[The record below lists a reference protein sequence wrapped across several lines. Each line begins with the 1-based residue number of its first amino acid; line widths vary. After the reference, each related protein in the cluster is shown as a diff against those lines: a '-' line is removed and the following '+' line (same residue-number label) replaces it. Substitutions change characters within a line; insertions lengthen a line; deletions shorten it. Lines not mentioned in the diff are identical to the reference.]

1 MKNRESFINE
11 ISSIRSLLSENNI
24 MGAYD
29 KMISLNEYDD
39 RVDDYTCYFLNTF
52 TDNIDYSIIEGA
64 TEEQLEDGI
73 VIVEGALSG
82 YVVAQAS
89 DIEETLKEI
98 EENLL

>member
-29 KMISLNEYDD
+29 KMISLNEYDV
-39 RVDDYTCYFLNTF
+39 RVDDYTCYFLNSF
-52 TDNIDYSIIEGA
+52 TDDIDYSIIEGA

-73 VIVEGALSG
+73 VIVEGSLS
-82 YVVAQAS
+82 
-89 DIEETLKEI
+89 
-98 EENLL
+98 